1 MKTQR
6 IYSLFLK
13 KLKGKR
19 ENHIKETI
27 KEKQPADKEQEF
39 RVLISF
45 INIPNREKFVAKYAN
60 LNILRSFD
68 IVPTISLILT
78 KDQVME
84 LEKEILINQ
93 IEEDQK
99 LYISIFDVIEL
110 LELNIYRQSQG
121 TFKGHGITI
130 GIIDN
135 GINTS
140 FPSVTDIISNQYI
153 MSKRKNSVRN
163 EFRRA
168 EISHGT
174 IIASIIGNQFLDK
187 DNNQV
192 GIAPAAKIIDFDIS
206 NLQKEYY
213 FSDILEVFDL
223 ILINEIK
230 IDILLMTLT
239 TSHPSD
245 GNDILSIACDLL
257 VDKGIIII
265 CPAGNF
271 GPESHTIGSP
281 GAAKKV
287 ITIGS
292 LSKNLTVSNFSGRG
306 PTLDKRSKPDFCL
319 PGTKIKIPLSN
330 DLGVIASGTS
340 LSAAIGAAIIALIK
354 ESNPN
359 ISHSEVL
366 EVLKDSCI
374 DLNDSKAAQG
384 NGMVTV
390 KLIFEKL
397 NLFYEKVLP
406 YNYLIKRSLK
416 FSIEISLLLI
426 LIFYFVLFFR
436 IT

>member
-19 ENHIKETI
+19 ENQIKETI

-45 INIPNREKFVAKYAN
+45 NSIPNREKFVAKYAN
-60 LNILRSFD
+60 LNILSSFD
-68 IVPTISLILT
+68 IVPSISLILT

-84 LEKEILINQ
+84 LEKETLITQ

-99 LYISIFDVIEL
+99 LYISMFDVIEL

-121 TFKGHGITI
+121 SFKGNGITI

-140 FPSVTDIISNQYI
+140 FPSVTNIISNQYI
-153 MSKRKNSVRN
+153 ISKRKISARN
-163 EFRRA
+163 EFRRE

-187 DNNQV
+187 NNNQV
-192 GIAPAAKIIDFDIS
+192 GIAPATKIIDFDIS

-223 ILINEIK
+223 ILINDIK

-239 TSHPSD
+239 TSYPSD

-257 VDKGIIII
+257 VDKEIIIV

-292 LSKNLTVSNFSGRG
+292 HSKNLTVSNFSGRG
-306 PTLDKRSKPDFCL
+306 PTLDERSKPDFCL
-319 PGTKIKIPLSN
+319 PGTKIEIPLSN
-330 DLGVIASGTS
+330 DLGVRASGTS

-366 EVLKDSCI
+366 EIIKDSCI
-374 DLNDSKAAQG
+374 DLNDDKAAQG

-397 NLFYEKVLP
+397 NLFLEKVLP
-406 YNYLIKRSLK
+406 YNYLIKRALK
-416 FSIEISLLLI
+416 FSIEVSLLLI
-426 LIFYFVLFFR
+426 VIFYFVSFFR
-436 IT
+436 IM